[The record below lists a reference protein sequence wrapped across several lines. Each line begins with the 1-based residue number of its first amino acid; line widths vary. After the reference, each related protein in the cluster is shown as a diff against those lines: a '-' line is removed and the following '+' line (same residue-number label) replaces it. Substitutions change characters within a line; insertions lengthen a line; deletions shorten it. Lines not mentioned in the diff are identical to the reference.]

1 MIDSLVVPF
10 LKGIKDEGPRG
21 VNVLLYGPPG
31 SGKTELGKLLIEQA
45 GKKAYTLKLGREE
58 KVLACWERACKLSRN
73 DAVTAILIDEAD
85 DVFNSDLVQGTTD
98 RTNKARINTALEN
111 TKKLTV
117 WTTNSLRSM
126 DAAIIRRFHFV
137 LKVGYPPRA
146 QMEKL
151 AQGALAKSLSE
162 ENISRLVNTENL
174 SPALVAQVGE
184 IVDNRKV
191 RPCFK
196 QFRYR
201 SGSFIERPQRSG
213 RRKVMSLRSS
223 GHGQDRILSLARKEA

>member
-45 GKKAYTLKLGREE
+45 SKKAYTLKLGREE

-162 ENISRLVNTENL
+162 ENISRLVNTEN
-174 SPALVAQVGE
+174 
-184 IVDNRKV
+184 RKV

-196 QFRYR
+196 QLRYR

-213 RRKVMSLRSS
+213 RRKVMSLRSP